1 MSPPVSLT
9 AVPTDPF
16 EPFRARP
23 DRAAVLT
30 DFDGT
35 LSLIVED
42 WNDARPL
49 PGAAETL
56 DALAERY
63 AVVGVISGRPVSYLH
78 AHLGDAVRLSGLYGL
93 EVMHR
98 GERIPVEGAEEW
110 RPAVDRAFADAA
122 KHFGDFV
129 EHKGLSLTVHFRT
142 RPDIGDAVIRWAQR
156 MHDET
161 GLELRAAKASIELH
175 PPVKVD
181 KGTVVELAAA
191 HLDAVCFLGD
201 DVGDLPAFA
210 ALERLRDRG
219 VHTVKVGVSTPE
231 APPAVLDRAD
241 VVVDGPNG
249 ALALLQSL

>member
-1 MSPPVSLT
+1 MD
-9 AVPTDPF
+9 DPF

-23 DRAAVLT
+23 DRSAVLT

-42 WNDARPL
+42 WNAARPL
-49 PGAAETL
+49 PGAAEAL
-56 DALAERY
+56 DDLADRY
-63 AVVGVISGRPVSYLH
+63 AVVGVISGRPVSFLH
-78 AHLGDAVRLSGLYGL
+78 EHLGDRLRLSGLYGL
-93 EVMHR
+93 EVMHL
-98 GERIPVEGAEEW
+98 GERLPVEGAEEW
-110 RPAVDRAFADAA
+110 RAVVGAAHEDAR

-129 EHKGLSLTVHFRT
+129 EHKGLSLTIHFRT
-142 RPDIGDAVIRWAQR
+142 RPDMAEAVARWAR
-156 MHDET
+156 RVNEET

-181 KGTVVELAAA
+181 KGTVVELAVGDLEAA
-191 HLDAVCFLGD
+191 CFLGD

-210 ALERLRDRG
+210 ALERLRERG

-241 VVVDGPNG
+241 VVVDGPQG
-249 ALALLQSL
+249 ALALLRSL

>member
-1 MSPPVSLT
+1 M
-9 AVPTDPF
+9 
-16 EPFRARP
+16 
-23 DRAAVLT
+23 LT

-42 WNDARPL
+42 WNAARPL
-49 PGAAETL
+49 PGAAEAL
-56 DALAERY
+56 DDLARRY
-63 AVVGVISGRPVSYLH
+63 AVVGVISGRPVSFLH
-78 AHLGDAVRLSGLYGL
+78 EHLGDAIRLSGLYGL

-110 RPAVDRAFADAA
+110 RAVVGAVHEDART
-122 KHFGDFV
+122 HFGDFV

-142 RPDIGDAVIRWAQR
+142 RPDMAEAVTRWAR
-156 MHDET
+156 RVNEDT

-181 KGTVVELAAA
+181 KGTVVELAVGE
-191 HLDAVCFLGD
+191 LDAACFLGD

-210 ALERLRDRG
+210 ALDRLRERG

-241 VVVDGPNG
+241 VVVDGPDS
-249 ALALLQSL
+249 ALALLRSL

>member
-1 MSPPVSLT
+1 V
-9 AVPTDPF
+9 ADDPF
-16 EPFRARP
+16 ERFRERP

-42 WNDARPL
+42 WNAARPL
-49 PGAAETL
+49 PGAPEVL
-56 DALAERY
+56 DDLATRY
-63 AVVGVISGRPVSYLH
+63 AVVGVISGRPVSFLH
-78 AHLGDAVRLSGLYGL
+78 EHLGDEVRLSGLYGL

-110 RPAVDRAFADAA
+110 RAHIDAA
-122 KHFGDFV
+122 FTDATKHFGDFV

-142 RPDIGDAVIRWAQR
+142 RPDIADAVVRWAQR
-156 MHDET
+156 QHDAT

-181 KGTVVELAAA
+181 KGTVVELAVGD
-191 HLDAVCFLGD
+191 LDAVCFLGD

-210 ALERLRDRG
+210 ALDRLRDRG

-241 VVVDGPNG
+241 VVVDGPEG
-249 ALALLQSL
+249 ALALLRSL

>member
-1 MSPPVSLT
+1 
-9 AVPTDPF
+9 
-16 EPFRARP
+16 
-23 DRAAVLT
+23 VLT

-42 WNDARPL
+42 WNAARPL

-63 AVVGVISGRPVSYLH
+63 AVVGVISGRPVSFLH
-78 AHLGDAVRLSGLYGL
+78 EHLGDAVRLSGLYGL

-110 RPAVDRAFADAA
+110 RAVVAAAEADARRR
-122 KHFGDFV
+122 FGDFV

-142 RPDIGDAVIRWAQR
+142 RPDIAEAVIRWAER
-156 MHDET
+156 VNAET

-181 KGTVVELAAA
+181 KGTVVELAVGD
-191 HLDAVCFLGD
+191 LDCACFLGD
-201 DVGDLPAFA
+201 DVGDLPGFA
-210 ALERLRDRG
+210 ALDRLRERG
-219 VHTVKVGVSTPE
+219 VHTVKVGVATPE

-241 VVVDGPNG
+241 VVVEGPDG
-249 ALALLQSL
+249 ALALLRSL

>member
-1 MSPPVSLT
+1 MD
-9 AVPTDPF
+9 DPF

-23 DRAAVLT
+23 HRSAVLT

-42 WNDARPL
+42 WNAARPL
-49 PGAAETL
+49 PGAAEAL
-56 DALAERY
+56 DDLADRY
-63 AVVGVISGRPVSYLH
+63 AVVGVISGRPVSFLH
-78 AHLGDAVRLSGLYGL
+78 EHLGDRLRLSGLYGL
-93 EVMHR
+93 EVMHL

-110 RPAVDRAFADAA
+110 RAVISTAHDDAR

-129 EHKGLSLTVHFRT
+129 EHKGLSLTIHFRT
-142 RPDIGDAVIRWAQR
+142 RPDMAEAVARWAR
-156 MHDET
+156 RVNDET

-181 KGTVVELAAA
+181 KGTVVELAVGDLEAA
-191 HLDAVCFLGD
+191 CFLGD

-219 VHTVKVGVSTPE
+219 VHTVKVGVSTP
-231 APPAVLDRAD
+231 
-241 VVVDGPNG
+241 
-249 ALALLQSL
+249 